1 MAECLAVP
9 GGIASF
15 VQILDAVIKLVGVFS
30 TFCRDMKDAPSE
42 VKRIRDKLLLLQT
55 SLESSQQCFA
65 DVDGDILLPPDLG
78 LVLKN
83 GILSVQTTI
92 KELQHTFQRAMSANS
107 MESIRRRL
115 RWALLDRHAMDRALE
130 HLRDSEETLT
140 CSLQLLTL

>member
-65 DVDGDILLPPDLG
+65 DVDGDILLPPDFG
-78 LVLKN
+78 
-83 GILSVQTTI
+83 
-92 KELQHTFQRAMSANS
+92 
-107 MESIRRRL
+107 
-115 RWALLDRHAMDRALE
+115 
-130 HLRDSEETLT
+130 
-140 CSLQLLTL
+140 